1 MPTVQCLAVMEK
13 PNCPKELFR
22 QLSNQNIF
30 WSFSEFLTVFF
41 LETFQTVFRYFLQIV
56 QLNRVNESDKKKMEF
71 LSAVGRDALNHFIQ
85 NVSSCISLMQFSNSY
100 HS

>member
-71 LSAVGRDALNHFIQ
+71 LSAVGHETHLI
-85 NVSSCISLMQFSNSY
+85 ISYKMFLHVFL
-100 HS
+100 